1 MTFLAHCLMA
11 RHAAVSGAMTNL
23 LKPAEA
29 AEMLRLS
36 RATVYRLIAT
46 GELPTVHVGA
56 RQATRIEESAIA
68 AYVTRNRRERKAESA

>member
-1 MTFLAHCLMA
+1 
-11 RHAAVSGAMTNL
+11 MTNL